1 MGLTIHSSGKFNPNA
16 SLAKMIEE
24 VKDIASIYNWPFY
37 VYETAFDKKLLG
49 KKTYND
55 TIYGICFTPPG
66 SETVNLSFLSNGQ
79 MSNDVNLAFYGDSKN
94 KDEQKYLYRL
104 FTKTQFAGIE
114 IHKLIV
120 HILKHIEK
128 KYLLDF
134 KVSDEG
140 EYWEGL
146 DENKLAEKFR
156 QYNFLLNSFT
166 TALESFPLNKGEN
179 FEAYFIRLME
189 YVNKK
194 FKKE

>member
-1 MGLTIHSSGKFNPNA
+1 MGLTIHYSGKFNPDA
-16 SLAKMIEE
+16 SLAGMIEE
-24 VKDIASIYNWPFY
+24 VKDIAGIYNWPFH
-37 VYETAFDKKLLG
+37 VYETEFDKKLLG
-49 KKTYND
+49 KKTYNGS
-55 TIYGICFTPPG
+55 IYGICFTPPG
-66 SETVNLSFLSNGQ
+66 SETVSLSFLSNGR
-79 MSNDVNLAFYGDSKN
+79 MSNDVNLSFYGNSKN
-94 KDEQKYLYRL
+94 KMEQKYLYML

-156 QYNFLLNSFT
+156 QYNFLLDCFT
-166 TALESFPLNKGEN
+166 SALESFPVNKDEN